1 MGTLGIK
8 TECDQ
13 HHIMFK
19 QDVTDITLKTLDMGV
34 IEVRRLGQQ
43 LNSDREGTRLLYL
56 KTGESH
62 DQFLGIRQSSW
73 RTACLQ

>member
-1 MGTLGIK
+1 
-8 TECDQ
+8 
-13 HHIMFK
+13 MFK

-56 KTGESH
+56 KTGENK
-62 DQFLGIRQSSW
+62 
-73 RTACLQ
+73 

>member
-1 MGTLGIK
+1 MNITYPYLRQK
-8 TECDQ
+8 CDQ

-56 KTGESH
+56 KTGENK
-62 DQFLGIRQSSW
+62 
-73 RTACLQ
+73 